1 MKNFKKYLVLGVV
14 LSLGGLSLSA
24 AQEAESQ
31 KSKSKAKESAPKISE
46 SIAAAAA
53 AAASQALEK
62 EEEAKELEPKTEPS
76 KKPKAEVKSEAKPD
90 PEAEII
96 AAIRKEVS
104 NLNLQRELYSA
115 RASHEKEKL
124 AASQLERRIALDEM
138 KFEMEERSQALA
150 DQDLRRKEKLA
161 KELAGMKT
169 EIDKL
174 KAEKEV
180 IAARADA
187 ELSVLKIADAKSK
200 AELSNLMTEIGLKE
214 KTKEARYYAD
224 REPQQLD
231 NPLRGKRLVISDRR
245 IELNGPIGAS
255 TADHI
260 STRINFFNNKNP
272 NKPIF
277 IVIDSS
283 PGGSVMSGYKILRA
297 MEGSEAPIYVVVKQF
312 AASMAATIATL
323 ADHSVAYP
331 NAIILHHQLS
341 SGVMGNLT
349 QQRESLQEMEEWW
362 HRLADP
368 IAEKMGITSAEFI
381 KRMYEDVSSGDWSE
395 FGDNAQKLKWVDHI
409 VDEIHETSL
418 VKSPD
423 ARRPTTIKPTIIPV
437 RRTMDVDSAIES
449 AIPVQAT
456 GMELYEQIDQ
466 DGNPFVRLPRPNPLD
481 HYYLYNPD
489 DYYRFK

>member
-1 MKNFKKYLVLGVV
+1 MKIPKKSLFLCAF
-14 LSLGGLSLSA
+14 LTLGGMSLSM
-24 AQEAESQ
+24 AQEAEPQ
-31 KSKSKAKESAPKISE
+31 KSDAKSDAPKISK

-53 AAASQALEK
+53 AAASQALE
-62 EEEAKELEPKTEPS
+62 EENKNFGQ
-76 KKPKAEVKSEAKPD
+76 KAEPNKVPKPEVTLD
-90 PEAEII
+90 PEAEAA

-104 NLNLQRELYSA
+104 DLNLQRELFSA

-124 AASQLERRIALDEM
+124 AASQLERRIALDEK

-150 DQDLRRKEKLA
+150 DEDLRRKEKLA
-161 KELAGMKT
+161 GELAEMKA
-169 EIDKL
+169 EIAKL
-174 KAEKEV
+174 KADKEV
-180 IAARADA
+180 TAARAEV
-187 ELSVLKIADAKSK
+187 ELSGLKLADAKSK

-214 KTKEARYYAD
+214 KAKEARYYAD
-224 REPQQLD
+224 RDPQQLD
-231 NPLRGKRLVISDRR
+231 NPLRGNRLVISDRR
-245 IELNGPIGAS
+245 IELNGPIGAETS
-255 TADHI
+255 EHI
-260 STRINFFNNKNP
+260 STRINFYNNKDP
-272 NKPIF
+272 KKPIF
-277 IVIDSS
+277 IVIDNS

-341 SGVMGNLT
+341 SGMMGNLT
-349 QQRESLQEMEEWW
+349 QQRESLKEMEEWW
-362 HRLADP
+362 RRLADP
-368 IAEKMGITSAEFI
+368 IAKKMGITREEFI

-395 FGDNAQKLKWVDHI
+395 FGDNAQKLKWIDHI

-423 ARRPTTIKPTIIPV
+423 ARRPVTAKPTLVPV
-437 RRTMDVDSAIES
+437 RRTMEGDAAVES

-456 GMELYEQIDQ
+456 GMQLYEQIDQ
-466 DGNPFVRLPRPNPLD
+466 EGNPFVRLPRPNPAD

-489 DYYRFK
+489 NYYRFR